1 MIVPAKIVLHRHRQQ
16 LGVQRLALLAEGLV
30 PGQQDARHAVIGRHV
45 AVDQKLGGDLAVDTN
60 LLHHTTSDGVAEH
73 VALLTGGVVVAH
85 IHRRV
90 KALVDALHHA
100 ARLKGPAADQL
111 HILRHLLRVNV
122 DTRPVRVLDYHQLC
136 PRRVRALGGG
146 EHLVGHLL
154 AVALI
159 VVSANVG
166 GIPGGGKGGPLN
178 VRADEYFLHS
188 HSFPFSPH
196 TLAACLAGCYNKCV
210 WLLPTV

>member
-1 MIVPAKIVLHRHRQQ
+1 MVLKGNLHRKVVRQGDFRAAQLLLAGSFGSFANLFAGELCAKPLIVPAKVVLHRHRQQ

-45 AVDQKLGGDLAVDTN
+45 AVDQKLGGDLAVDPN
-60 LLHHTTSDGVAEH
+60 LLHRAAGDGVAEH

-90 KALVDALHHA
+90 KALIDALHHA

-122 DTRPVRVLDYHQLC
+122 DTRPVRVLDH
-136 PRRVRALGGG
+136 
-146 EHLVGHLL
+146 H
-154 AVALI
+154 
-159 VVSANVG
+159 
-166 GIPGGGKGGPLN
+166 
-178 VRADEYFLHS
+178 
-188 HSFPFSPH
+188 
-196 TLAACLAGCYNKCV
+196 
-210 WLLPTV
+210 